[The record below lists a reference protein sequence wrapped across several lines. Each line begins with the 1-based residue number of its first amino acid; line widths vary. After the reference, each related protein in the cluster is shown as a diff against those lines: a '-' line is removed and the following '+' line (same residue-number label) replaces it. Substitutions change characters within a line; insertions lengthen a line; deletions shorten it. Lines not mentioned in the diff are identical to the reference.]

1 MIAENIDNVNI
12 YNLILS
18 HPTANSIIPESK
30 YYKLLYSTNYL
41 TFYSLY
47 IEITFKDI
55 AVNYVDNLIT
65 INKMENRDIIYKL
78 KLLEI
83 NILKNLNLYNKKCN
97 YKLGES
103 LDNNIIKYVNNYENI
118 SISHN
123 KNTNNMINTINSNII
138 SKNTNII
145 LKISGIW
152 ESNNYYGISFKFMLP
167 YVVLTSSGIKV

>member
-12 YNLILS
+12 YNLIIS

-30 YYKLLYSTNYL
+30 YYKLLYSTNDL

-47 IEITFKDI
+47 VEITFKGI
-55 AVNYVDNLIT
+55 TVNYSDNLIT

-123 KNTNNMINTINSNII
+123 KDTINSNSI

-152 ESNNYYGISFKFMLP
+152 ESNNYYGISFKFILP
-167 YVVLTSSGIKV
+167 HVVLTTSGIKV

>member
-1 MIAENIDNVNI
+1 MIAENMDNVNI
-12 YNLILS
+12 YNLIIS
-18 HPTANSIIPESK
+18 QPTANSIIPESK

-47 IEITFKDI
+47 VETTFKDI
-55 AVNYVDNLIT
+55 TVNYSDNLIT
-65 INKMENRDIIYKL
+65 INQLANRDIIYKL

-83 NILKNLNLYNKKCN
+83 NILKNLNLSNKKCN

-118 SISHN
+118 STTHN
-123 KNTNNMINTINSNII
+123 KNMINTINDDII
-138 SKNTNII
+138 SRNSNII

-152 ESNNYYGISFKFMLP
+152 ESNNYYGISFKFILP
-167 YVVLTSSGIKV
+167 YVVLTTSRIKV

>member
-12 YNLILS
+12 YNLIIS
-18 HPTANSIIPESK
+18 QPTANSIIPESK

-47 IEITFKDI
+47 VETTFKDI
-55 AVNYVDNLIT
+55 TVNYSDNLIT
-65 INKMENRDIIYKL
+65 INQIANRDIIYKL

-83 NILKNLNLYNKKCN
+83 NILKNLNLSNKKCN
-97 YKLGES
+97 YKLSES

-118 SISHN
+118 STSDN
-123 KNTNNMINTINSNII
+123 KDNINSNT
-138 SKNTNII
+138 SFKNNNII

-152 ESNNYYGISFKFMLP
+152 ESNNYYGISFKFIFP
-167 YVVLTSSGIKV
+167 YILLTTSRIKV